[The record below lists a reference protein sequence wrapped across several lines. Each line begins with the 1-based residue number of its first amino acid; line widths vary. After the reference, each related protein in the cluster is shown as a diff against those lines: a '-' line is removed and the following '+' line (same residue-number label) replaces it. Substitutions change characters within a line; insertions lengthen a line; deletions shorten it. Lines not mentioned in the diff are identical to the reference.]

1 MDLFL
6 GPQCVSTCFS
16 LRWLMSPRRLLVH
29 DFNIGRAWR
38 CTALGIDILQ
48 ITHLILFVFVFL
60 HRLYSLVRRPV
71 ISKRNNEKEMKIAV
85 MKKDLE
91 IEACDVTDIDAFVA
105 EKGKATGP
113 DILLH
118 EFEFQGLR
126 CSVQHKLISLL
137 MLTLTYRTAQINT
150 LTYALLNLLSC
161 R

>member
-1 MDLFL
+1 MLHY
-6 GPQCVSTCFS
+6 
-16 LRWLMSPRRLLVH
+16 RW
-29 DFNIGRAWR
+29 I
-38 CTALGIDILQ
+38 
-48 ITHLILFVFVFL
+48 
-60 HRLYSLVRRPV
+60 YSLVRSAGTAWAALATLLATPAAIGAIATALPAPAVAASV
-71 ISKRNNEKEMKIAV
+71 IKRNNEKEMKIAV